1 MGSESLFL
9 NKFSASLD
17 ANQWAKDYWPR
28 ILKTFE
34 IRPRKFSATCHT
46 FIIEAVKRGEVLKAI
61 ADYVSSSVQMIEE
74 HYCGTLTLSDQTV
87 FEPRH
92 SKTMN
97 SLASPT
103 GFEPNPGDKVSS
115 EKKLVTTRRNTRN
128 R

>member
-46 FIIEAVKRGEVLKAI
+46 FIIEAVKRGEVLKAF
-61 ADYVSSSVQMIEE
+61 ADYFGSSVQMIEE
-74 HYCGTLTLSDQTV
+74 HCCGTLTLSDQTV

-103 GFEPNPGDKVSS
+103 GFEPHQQNKAQG
-115 EKKLVTTRRNTRN
+115 KKG
-128 R
+128 